1 MAELNEQSNS
11 TVPLTEYLHYNNG
24 QSCDKTLKD
33 IVCMDTYSKL
43 VPLFSRVLCTP
54 ATSAPVERVFS
65 HSGLIVRPHRAR
77 MSDELLETLVFLKC
91 NSKIS

>member
-1 MAELNEQSNS
+1 
-11 TVPLTEYLHYNNG
+11 VPLTEYLHYING
-24 QSCDKTLKD
+24 QNCDKTLKD

-77 MSDELLETLVFLKC
+77 MSDELLKTLVFLKC